1 MAACVGDTIV
11 CSPFAVVGSIGVI
24 QEMPNVYERL
34 KREGVEFHQV
44 TAGQYKR
51 VLSPTKEVTPED
63 LQKSKDDIEEVW
75 TLFKDF
81 VSEQRP
87 TLDMDTVATGEV
99 WYGKRAVEVGLCD
112 AVQAADDVLIE
123 FIDRGYDVY
132 RVKYEEPIPD
142 FWEQL
147 TGKATA
153 SSTTESGLGS
163 SLLRWCLQKI
173 VALLQAELGNMA
185 GIDNHHL
192 QHRPLLV

>member
-1 MAACVGDTIV
+1 
-11 CSPFAVVGSIGVI
+11 
-24 QEMPNVYERL
+24 
-34 KREGVEFHQV
+34 
-44 TAGQYKR
+44 
-51 VLSPTKEVTPED
+51 
-63 LQKSKDDIEEVW
+63 VW